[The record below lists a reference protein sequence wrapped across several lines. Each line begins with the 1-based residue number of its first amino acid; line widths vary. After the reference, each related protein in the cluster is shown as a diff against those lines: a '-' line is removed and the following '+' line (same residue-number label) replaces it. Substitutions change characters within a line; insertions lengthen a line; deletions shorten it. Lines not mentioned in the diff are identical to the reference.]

1 MKHARQKKNLKNE
14 EDRGARALK
23 SNAIIPVG
31 KVPAGSKTGGWK
43 EASEATKHTGS
54 VSHDR

>member
-1 MKHARQKKNLKNE
+1 MQDKKRIKNE
-14 EDRGARALK
+14 EDGEAIALK

-31 KVPAGSKTGGWK
+31 KVPAGSKTGRWK